1 MHSYTIYETI
11 RGAIEDA
18 YPAEEKPAQNA
29 YLLDLYQWQP
39 EVSPAMLAASVDA
52 LLCVRRIREANPD
65 LLEIMVEAVG
75 LEQFVEEFEEKL
87 AVVALQTFRAARNC
101 GV

>member
-1 MHSYTIYETI
+1 MHTYTIYETI

-39 EVSPAMLAASVDA
+39 ELSVRMIVAAHDA
-52 LLCVRRIREANPD
+52 LDCVRRIREANPD
-65 LLEIMVEAVG
+65 VLEIVAEAVG
-75 LEQFVEEFEEKL
+75 LEQFVEEFEERL
-87 AVVALQTFRAARNC
+87 AVEALQTFRAQRNC